1 LALAALGLFL
11 LCGGVGAYFLFFQG
25 ESAAH
30 KVRPPR
36 DLRDDMFAYVQ
47 TPAYKVEYD
56 DYDYARQ
63 SGGRTSQSA
72 LDFVLPRGAGIPV
85 EQVAARCSSS
95 AALVTGIEI
104 TLLAFAEPQDLAAV
118 AGRCKFQPV
127 PGDPKGVY
135 VGKDGLI
142 EWAAFHPA
150 PTKIVF
156 VKFPIGTPVDQK
168 KLAAIVAR
176 DPQSANLSPV
186 MREGLAAV
194 SGYPKLTG
202 FEHASSSGPEAKGEF
217 SGSRTTGDRIQE
229 TYSFQWF
236 RGEAQAKA
244 WFNMPRPKFKE
255 PQKPPEGELEKS
267 DWLRGDRIHHYRRVQ
282 LKE

>member
-1 LALAALGLFL
+1 LAVAALGLFL

-25 ESAAH
+25 GSAAH

-36 DLRDDMFAYVQ
+36 DLRDDMFAYVP

-63 SGGRTSQSA
+63 SGGRPSQSA
-72 LDFVLPRGAGIPV
+72 LDFVLPKGAGVPID
-85 EQVAARCSSS
+85 QVAARCTSS

-104 TLLAFAEPQDLAAV
+104 TLLAFAGPQDLAAV
-118 AGRCKFQPV
+118 AGRCKFQSL
-127 PGDPKGVY
+127 PGDLKGVY
-135 VGKDGLI
+135 AGKDGLI
-142 EWAAFHPA
+142 EWAAFQPA

-156 VKFPIGTPVDQK
+156 VKFPIGSSADPK
-168 KLAAIVAR
+168 KLAAMVAR
-176 DPQSANLSPV
+176 DPQAANLSPV

-194 SGYPKLTG
+194 SGYPTIRG
-202 FEHASSSGPEAKGEF
+202 FDNGSSSGPEAKGEF
-217 SGSRTTGDRIQE
+217 SGSLTTAERIQE

-244 WFNMPRPKFKE
+244 WFNLPRPKFKE
-255 PQKPPEGELEKS
+255 PQKQPEGELEKS

-282 LKE
+282 LKD